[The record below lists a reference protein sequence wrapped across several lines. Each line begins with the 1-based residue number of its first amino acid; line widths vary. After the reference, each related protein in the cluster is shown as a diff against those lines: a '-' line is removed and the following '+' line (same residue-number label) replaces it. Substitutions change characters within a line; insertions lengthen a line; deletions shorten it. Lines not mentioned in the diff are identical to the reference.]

1 MTAIRLVSGTVLAA
15 MWSVVVWTVLHRRQI
30 RAVVERNDAMP
41 RPTPRRNFFLL
52 LGIVLTATTVLLL
65 YLMK

>member
-15 MWSVVVWTVLHRRQI
+15 MWGVIAWTLLHGRRLK
-30 RAVVERNDAMP
+30 ATVERNDAMP
-41 RPTPRRNFFLL
+41 RPTPKRNFLFLL
-52 LGIVLTATTVLLL
+52 GLVVVALTGLLL